1 MAWPPHQNASGI
13 HPKYGHLWSAEARTP
28 VSWWTK
34 KEPQRPAE
42 DLSFTVQRHPITLET
57 AAADRS
63 SWRQL
68 LHKGVKM
75 AEEKKERKV
84 PGREAQESQLSGFG

>member
-1 MAWPPHQNASGI
+1 M
-13 HPKYGHLWSAEARTP
+13 HPKDGHLWSAEARKP

-42 DLSFTVQRHPITLET
+42 DLSFAVQRHPITLET
-57 AAADRS
+57 AAADCS
-63 SWRQL
+63 SRHRL
-68 LHKGVKM
+68 LYEGVMM